1 MMCTTRLIKAVQQLG
16 AVAALGL
23 ALGLATGFSA
33 SSLAAEVRPSAVEV
47 VGQPGTSSEVA
58 ASRPQTS
65 AEAAFSD
72 GSIAPPEL
80 ESLYRDQQAVKTAQA
95 EMEELSRAMPELIAE
110 IKRDM
115 HQDKTDFSVLI
126 PILAVLLIFGGPI
139 ALVIVLAVLRYRTRA
154 RRERNHNEN
163 IARLLEAGRDVPLEL
178 LLGADAPVQKVQNNL
193 RRGIENVCVG
203 TALLIFLTLMVG
215 VEIGA
220 VGLIVIAYGVSQLAV
235 WKLIDSKVAS
245 TESTETAKQD

>member
-33 SSLAAEVRPSAVEV
+33 LSLAAEVRPSAVEV
-47 VGQPGTSSEVA
+47 VGQPVA
-58 ASRPQTS
+58 ASEVESSQS
-65 AEAAFSD
+65 AAETALSD

-80 ESLYRDQQAVKTAQA
+80 ESLYRDQETGSAAQT
-95 EMEELSRAMPELIAE
+95 EMDELSRAMPELIAE

-178 LLGADAPVQKVQNNL
+178 LLGADAPVEKVQNNL
-193 RRGIENVCVG
+193 RKGIENVCVG

-235 WKLIDSKVAS
+235 WKLIDSKAAPAAS
-245 TESTETAKQD
+245 TESAKQD